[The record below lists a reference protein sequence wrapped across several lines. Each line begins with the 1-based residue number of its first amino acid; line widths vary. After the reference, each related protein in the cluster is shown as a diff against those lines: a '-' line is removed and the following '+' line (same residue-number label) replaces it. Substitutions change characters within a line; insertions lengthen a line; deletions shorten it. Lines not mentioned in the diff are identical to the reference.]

1 MGLREKITDTARLRA
16 WSGTIPVTF
25 QYTAGVAGERFFAI
39 LRERGRLAVTRC
51 PECGTTYLPP
61 RIYCPKD
68 FQDLSDRWS
77 EVAPEGTVHTFTILH
92 RDLDGRPLPSPQPFG
107 FVQIDGTDG
116 GLLAPLALD
125 PGSLRIG
132 QRVRAVLRPQAER
145 RGTIQ
150 DILAFK

>member
-25 QYTAGVAGERFFAI
+25 QYTAGVAGERFFSI
-39 LRERGRLAVTRC
+39 LRERGALAVTRC
-51 PECGTTYLPP
+51 PQCGTTYLPP

-68 FQDLSDRWS
+68 FQDLTGHWD
-77 EVAPEGTVHTFTILH
+77 EVAPQGTLHTYAVLH
-92 RDLDGRPLPSPQPFG
+92 RDLEGHPLPSPRVVG

-116 GLLAPLALD
+116 GLLAPLEAD
-125 PGSLRIG
+125 PATLRIG
-132 QRVRAVLRPQAER
+132 QRVRAVLRPQPER
-145 RGTIQ
+145 RGTIE